1 MLRLVALQRVLEQCC
16 VKRSSR
22 REGVLGKQIQRP
34 PWCMITTGKQTHS
47 LTLCC
52 MVQMRVQVYVSF
64 GGLLMQ
70 LTGDLQK
77 LQDLDVDANIYLL
90 MRKV

>member
-1 MLRLVALQRVLEQCC
+1 MTWDEL
-16 VKRSSR
+16 
-22 REGVLGKQIQRP
+22 P
-34 PWCMITTGKQTHS
+34 
-47 LTLCC
+47 LCC
-52 MVQMRVQVYVSF
+52 SEQRMQAAQSFCVSILPDEWQRAVQMRVQVYVSF

-77 LQDLDVDANIYLL
+77 LQELDVDANIYLL